1 MHIGSRIDRVVF
13 DFYRITA
20 AVSPALEDDRAVA
33 DCLDRR
39 ARRSRVIHAVMG
51 AIAFQDR
58 MEARIGE
65 AGRDAVIIQRS
76 LEESLAKTVS
86 LGVEEL
92 MHTVL
97 REREGLIGLALV
109 REDSPLDGGNA
120 ERRRIVDIR
129 LVIDNLERIP
139 FFDIE
144 KVDLPS
150 INIRD
155 TDGEERV
162 GPLLGDDVPER
173 RRNRTLDVATLQGN
187 GFVVSISLDRPLR
200 QVDDR
205 IIRQRFG
212 KADVANR
219 LQGILRR
226 ERTIIHPGAEFGRVE
241 HAACRP
247 HNAIRLQRRETEA
260 RKDNRRVVA
269 RFDFEVADI
278 QRIDA
283 DAILINMRNRINWF
297 LFRRFCLLMLARENR
312 EASQEQE
319 KDWDMSVHL

>member
-1 MHIGSRIDRVVF
+1 
-13 DFYRITA
+13 
-20 AVSPALEDDRAVA
+20 
-33 DCLDRR
+33 
-39 ARRSRVIHAVMG
+39 
-51 AIAFQDR
+51 

-65 AGRDAVIIQRS
+65 AGRDAVVIQRS
-76 LEESLAKTVS
+76 LEESLAKAVP
-86 LGVEEL
+86 LGIEEL

-120 ERRRIVDIR
+120 ERRRIIDIR

-150 INIRD
+150 VNIRD
-155 TDGEERV
+155 TDGKERV
-162 GPLLGDDVPER
+162 GPLVGDDVPER

-187 GFVVSISLDRPLR
+187 GFIISISLDRPLR

-269 RFDFEVADI
+269 RLDFIVADI

-283 DAILINMRNRINWF
+283 DAILIYMLNRV
-297 LFRRFCLLMLARENR
+297 LRLKFRSFRLLLLARKDRATSQKQEEQR
-312 EASQEQE
+312 E
-319 KDWDMSVHL
+319 MSVHL